1 VQKIAFLY
9 STFQQNI
16 FFKKTI
22 SEKAVQ
28 AVRRYKPYKTGP
40 SGVPVAYH
48 RCPGRYGLNQKTR
61 NYIAVF
67 RKIFFVFFVLS
78 EKYYIEERNKGWG
91 IDTAR
96 KRVVRLR

>member
-1 VQKIAFLY
+1 MQKIAFLY

-22 SEKAVQ
+22 SKMAVRAVQ
-28 AVRRYKPYKTGP
+28 RYKPYMTGP

-48 RCPGRYGLNQKTR
+48 RCSGRYGLNQKTR

-67 RKIFFVFFVLS
+67 RKNFFSFFVLL
-78 EKYYIEERNKGWG
+78 KKFYIGAG
-91 IDTAR
+91 IKD
-96 KRVVRLR
+96 